1 MTTSIAAWVFDYN
14 NHRPHSA
21 LGYRTVTEAT
31 NQLRTTSTGRWAE
44 TGELSAARPVAACQT
59 VSKFGWMK
67 VPSQVISAIAGIL
80 LLQ

>member
-31 NQLRTTSTGRWAE
+31 NQLRTTSTGR
-44 TGELSAARPVAACQT
+44 
-59 VSKFGWMK
+59 
-67 VPSQVISAIAGIL
+67 
-80 LLQ
+80 